1 MAFYVNNPPRQVID
15 NQGNFEIAVY
25 STRAD
30 LPSTGLQGYM
40 AYVQDQ
46 EELVINTG
54 NTVYPNPNNTQPVP
68 IVNNVIAGTVS
79 ANYLVVA
86 GGGGATTTNGGG
98 GGGGGV
104 LTGTTT
110 LSKSSAYTI
119 NVGAGGS
126 CGQNGN
132 PSSISSTGFTT
143 ITALGGGAGGAIF
156 GTANAGGSGGG
167 GGMSRAGGA
176 GTPGQGNPGGAGN
189 IISLQAYGAG
199 GGGGAGSAGGNA
211 VCFQAGAGGSGRS
224 NSISGVA
231 TFYGGGGGGGWA
243 ESGARQGCGS
253 AGQGGSGG
261 GGAGGLSS
269 CLQSNICSSNGTTNT
284 GGGAGGGSS
293 AGASGGTG
301 RSGGS
306 GVAVIAYC
314 GTQIFNGGTVTSSG
328 GKTIHTFNS
337 SGVLFTNQ
345 ASTSPDLD
353 VTWYKLLPPEGGAA
367 QSGRL
372 DQGTM
377 QGGYNAIVQ
386 WNYIHQLVFS
396 TDSAIL
402 RPETT
407 PWASRYST
415 AMSSNL
421 FAYYHAGNTGPT
433 PDVDT
438 GEEGQTCRQSWTT
451 YAVSRIASVRG
462 NMLGSQQVTLYSTSN
477 LNNNYGI
484 MQFGGASA
492 YFIFAT
498 DTTATDSWFT
508 NGSGPFSGT
517 QFNDPNGGNNYGLS
531 ANGPVNGYVNW
542 TNVSKFNWSSRQ
554 FTTTGQGAP
563 NARGGQRGGH
573 STPYNKFY
581 YGYYANID
589 IYNTTVDL
597 WNVSGGTQ
605 CPLFTD
611 DSRFSDAGGARS
623 IFLEATTVPGQDW
636 GYVYSMFDYESGYQT
651 PPAFTSNG
659 PYTNISQ
666 KMFYATDTEVWS
678 PTSDL
683 GFSASFGGVISGNSA
698 SGCSGPSS

>member
-86 GGGGATTTNGGG
+86 GGGGATTNNGGG

-110 LSKSSAYTI
+110 LSKSGSYTI

-156 GTANAGGSGGG
+156 QSGNAGGSGGG
-167 GGMSRAGGA
+167 AGGITGTSGA

-189 IISLQAYGAG
+189 FITNQAYGAG

-243 ESGARQGCGS
+243 ESGNRQGCGS
-253 AGQGGSGG
+253 VGQGGSGG
-261 GGAGGLSS
+261 GGTGGRGSE
-269 CLQSNICSSNGTTNT
+269 LQSNVCATNGTANT
-284 GGGAGGGSS
+284 GGGAGGGNNQ
-293 AGASGGTG
+293 AGTG

-314 GTQIFNGGTVTSSG
+314 GTQIFNGGTITSSG

-337 SGVLFTNQ
+337 SGVLFTNH

-353 VTWYKLLPPEGGAA
+353 VTWYKLLPPEVGAA

-484 MQFGGASA
+484 MQYGGASA

-563 NARGGQRGGH
+563 NAQGGMRGGH

-611 DSRFSDAGGARS
+611 DSRFSDGGGSRS
-623 IFLEATTVPGQDW
+623 IIFEATTVPGQDW
-636 GYVYSMFDYESGYQT
+636 GYVYSMFDYTTGYQT

-678 PTSDL
+678 PNSDL